1 MEETK
6 ESFIDVIAHFVNM
19 GRYIKMSLGC
29 DSNGNAGFELVFEDG
44 VCIVCEDFLRIKRC
58 KDEEYTTINIDVYA
72 PGMTGLEKAANA
84 IKKWQCYYDGEQYA
98 IVEDGHVN
106 APYWQRQEKVSVIK

>member
-6 ESFIDVIAHFVNM
+6 SYVDVIAHFVNM
-19 GRYIKMSLGC
+19 GRYIKMSPGC
-29 DSNGNAGFELVFEDG
+29 DYDGNAGFELIFEEG
-44 VCIVCEDFLRIKRC
+44 VCIVCEDFLRIKRYE
-58 KDEEYTTINIDVYA
+58 DEEYTTINLEVYA
-72 PGMTGLEKAANA
+72 PGIPWLEKAANA

-106 APYWQRQEKVSVIK
+106 APYWQKQEKVSAIK